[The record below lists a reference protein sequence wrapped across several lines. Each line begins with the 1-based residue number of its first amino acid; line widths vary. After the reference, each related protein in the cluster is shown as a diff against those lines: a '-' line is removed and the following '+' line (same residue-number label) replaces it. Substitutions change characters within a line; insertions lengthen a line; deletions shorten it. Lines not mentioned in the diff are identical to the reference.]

1 MAASDPFTD
10 MFFTLMDDSLTTTYR
25 EEWALDRDDTV
36 VAMDEVGAGNPGSGW
51 VFFEVPRD
59 FSGGVLEIWD
69 FSFDAE
75 DVYLKIG

>member
-1 MAASDPFTD
+1 MIRFENVTKVYVRGGAP
-10 MFFTLMDDSLTTTYR
+10 
-25 EEWALDRDDTV
+25 ALDDVTLEIERDEFV
-36 VAMDEVGAGNPGSGW
+36 FMVGKSGSGW

-59 FSGGVLEIWD
+59 FSSGVLEIWD